1 MKCKWCG
8 AEVELG
14 KRCEYCGSIAEPF
27 YYKPEEQREI
37 AERKQTDQKEYIVQK
52 GDNLWEIAWR
62 FYGKGAACY
71 ALARRNGVKNP
82 DLIYP
87 GQVLKI

>member
-27 YYKPEEQREI
+27 YYGIKPEEKKPEPP
-37 AERKQTDQKEYIVQK
+37 AETEYIVQE
-52 GDNLWEIAWR
+52 GDNLWKIAKR
-62 FYGKGAACY
+62 FYGDGRAY
-71 ALARRNGVKNP
+71 TALASRNKIKNP

-87 GQVLKI
+87 GQVLRI

>member
-27 YYKPEEQREI
+27 YYVTIFGKLH
-37 AERKQTDQKEYIVQK
+37 
-52 GDNLWEIAWR
+52 GDFTEKAPPAMRWHVET
-62 FYGKGAACY
+62 
-71 ALARRNGVKNP
+71 ALRTRT
-82 DLIYP
+82 
-87 GQVLKI
+87 

>member
-27 YYKPEEQREI
+27 YYGIKPEEKKPEP
-37 AERKQTDQKEYIVQK
+37 QKETEYTVQK
-52 GDNLWEIAWR
+52 GDNLWKIAKR
-62 FYGKGAACY
+62 FYGDGRAY
-71 ALARRNGVKNP
+71 TVLASRNKIQNP

-87 GQVLKI
+87 GQVLRI

>member
-27 YYKPEEQREI
+27 YYGIKPEEKKPEPP
-37 AERKQTDQKEYIVQK
+37 EETEYTVQK
-52 GDNLWEIAWR
+52 GDSLWKIAKR
-62 FYGKGAACY
+62 FYGDGRAY
-71 ALARRNGVKNP
+71 TVLASRNKIKNP

-87 GQVLKI
+87 GQVLRI